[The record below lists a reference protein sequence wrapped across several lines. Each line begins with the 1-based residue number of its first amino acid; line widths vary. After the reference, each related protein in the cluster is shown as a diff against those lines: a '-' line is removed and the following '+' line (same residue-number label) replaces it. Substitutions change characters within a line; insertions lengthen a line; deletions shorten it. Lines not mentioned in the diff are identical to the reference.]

1 MTDTDLF
8 GDPLTAPRPLSHAK
22 QWGYI
27 MPPGT
32 GPAGETCG
40 SCRHIMRTRRYR
52 KCRLNEANWTGGFKT
67 DVLARSPACSRWEA
81 SQLGKEANDR

>member
-1 MTDTDLF
+1 MSQIDLL
-8 GDPLTAPRPLSHAK
+8 GDPIVAAKLVGKGRRGKGK

-40 SCRHIMRTRRYR
+40 TCKHIFRPARYR
-52 KCRLNEANWTGGFKT
+52 KCELARGIWTGGFKT
-67 DVLARSPACSRWEA
+67 DVLARSPACTKWSY
-81 SQLGKEANDR
+81 GDANE